1 MEEYEINFDH
11 WHLLFKC
18 HENRYDYFVASSPEI
33 ACNMARFKYGDTID
47 ILNVCISEYGATMND
62 FEKKSPQ
69 ELNDTKTFT
78 SKGKISGA
86 DALGWEVNLL
96 AQSIK

>member
-1 MEEYEINFDH
+1 
-11 WHLLFKC
+11 
-18 HENRYDYFVASSPEI
+18 
-33 ACNMARFKYGDTID
+33 
-47 ILNVCISEYGATMND
+47 MND